1 MEYLSRGDHC
11 LGEGVDVNVRP
22 VSGGFQVNPWASFPR
37 RGSNTPHR
45 QLPTPTRPIAGG
57 TAIPT
62 CKTVESEPKTDSD
75 QAEGCRNNL
84 SFWRGWKGNVKYLI
98 TLWKAKISVPP
109 YLPLST
115 GLTDPDSPQSEQIL
129 TYIYKS
135 DSINKFRSYNLS
147 LSMCGP
153 QGDYTRLFL

>member
-1 MEYLSRGDHC
+1 MFLGIKCYIIQAMNDICTNPSVNLFRIWIGIKLVLLVHVYYSAVDINVPEYEKKANLRK
-11 LGEGVDVNVRP
+11 R
-22 VSGGFQVNPWASFPR
+22 
-37 RGSNTPHR
+37 
-45 QLPTPTRPIAGG
+45 
-57 TAIPT
+57 
-62 CKTVESEPKTDSD
+62 CKTVKSEPKTDSD

>member
-1 MEYLSRGDHC
+1 MFTDF
-11 LGEGVDVNVRP
+11 D
-22 VSGGFQVNPWASFPR
+22 
-37 RGSNTPHR
+37 SNI
-45 QLPTPTRPIAGG
+45 LL
-57 TAIPT
+57 
-62 CKTVESEPKTDSD
+62 TDSD